1 MHARMHARTHTH
13 PFNGPLSGITRVSLY
28 QKGKTNLDF
37 TEARD
42 SQWQWNPLGHMQVC
56 TSLQTDNHTST
67 PPLRFFTGRTPL
79 LLLNQQ
85 CQSTESTK
93 KAIFKAT
100 NKTKLN
106 SSHWPQPFSDHQ
118 PPSEERGQKLPPH
131 QLFYINTLYNIHY
144 RANLI

>member
-1 MHARMHARTHTH
+1 MPAPHHSVFYRPDALTAAQ
-13 PFNGPLSGITRVSLY
+13 PSVKALKVQN
-28 QKGKTNLDF
+28 
-37 TEARD
+37 
-42 SQWQWNPLGHMQVC
+42 
-56 TSLQTDNHTST
+56 
-67 PPLRFFTGRTPL
+67 
-79 LLLNQQ
+79 
-85 CQSTESTK
+85 